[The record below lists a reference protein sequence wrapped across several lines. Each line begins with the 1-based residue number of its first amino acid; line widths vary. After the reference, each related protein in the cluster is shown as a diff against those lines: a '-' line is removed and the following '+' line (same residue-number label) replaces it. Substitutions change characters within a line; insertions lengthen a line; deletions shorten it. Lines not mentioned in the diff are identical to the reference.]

1 MGSWFRNQCE
11 RYRCDRLNFREMKML
26 RKLGIDSYLNKGNKV
41 SWLTYYRAALNYYN
55 TFHNLLVPPNY
66 VVMLDNRPIKLGEYL
81 SNIRSGK
88 IVISDVQKELLNRMN
103 MIWDV
108 IEFNKKI
115 YYVTWLTTYNAVK
128 EYTNIYGNH
137 IIPENYI
144 VTINGTKVKLSEW
157 INLQF
162 KLLEKDML
170 NSEQISKLSELGIS
184 KKMIRL

>member
-1 MGSWFRNQCE
+1 
-11 RYRCDRLNFREMKML
+11 
-26 RKLGIDSYLNKGNKV
+26 
-41 SWLTYYRAALNYYN
+41 
-55 TFHNLLVPPNY
+55 
-66 VVMLDNRPIKLGEYL
+66 MLDNRPIKLGEYL

-88 IVISDVQKELLNRMN
+88 IVVSDVQKELLNRMN

-128 EYTNIYGNH
+128 EYANIYGNH
-137 IIPENYI
+137 VIPENYI

-162 KLLEKDML
+162 KLLEKNML

>member
-1 MGSWFRNQCE
+1 MP
-11 RYRCDRLNFREMKML
+11 
-26 RKLGIDSYLNKGNKV
+26 
-41 SWLTYYRAALNYYN
+41 T
-55 TFHNLLVPPNY
+55 NY

-137 IIPENYI
+137 VIPENYI

-162 KLLEKDML
+162 KLLEKNML
-170 NSEQISKLSELGIS
+170 NSEQISKLSEIGIS

>member
-1 MGSWFRNQCE
+1 MP
-11 RYRCDRLNFREMKML
+11 
-26 RKLGIDSYLNKGNKV
+26 
-41 SWLTYYRAALNYYN
+41 T
-55 TFHNLLVPPNY
+55 NY

-88 IVISDVQKELLNRMN
+88 IVVSDVQKELLNRMN

-137 IIPENYI
+137 VIPENYI

>member
-1 MGSWFRNQCE
+1 MP
-11 RYRCDRLNFREMKML
+11 
-26 RKLGIDSYLNKGNKV
+26 
-41 SWLTYYRAALNYYN
+41 T
-55 TFHNLLVPPNY
+55 NY

-128 EYTNIYGNH
+128 EYTNIYANH

-162 KLLEKDML
+162 KLLEKNML

>member
-1 MGSWFRNQCE
+1 
-11 RYRCDRLNFREMKML
+11 
-26 RKLGIDSYLNKGNKV
+26 
-41 SWLTYYRAALNYYN
+41 
-55 TFHNLLVPPNY
+55 
-66 VVMLDNRPIKLGEYL
+66 
-81 SNIRSGK
+81 
-88 IVISDVQKELLNRMN
+88 MN

-137 IIPENYI
+137 VIPENYI

-162 KLLEKDML
+162 KLLEKNML

>member
-1 MGSWFRNQCE
+1 M
-11 RYRCDRLNFREMKML
+11 
-26 RKLGIDSYLNKGNKV
+26 
-41 SWLTYYRAALNYYN
+41 
-55 TFHNLLVPPNY
+55 PPNY

-162 KLLEKDML
+162 KLLEKNML

>member
-1 MGSWFRNQCE
+1 MP
-11 RYRCDRLNFREMKML
+11 
-26 RKLGIDSYLNKGNKV
+26 
-41 SWLTYYRAALNYYN
+41 T
-55 TFHNLLVPPNY
+55 NY

-162 KLLEKDML
+162 KLLEKNML